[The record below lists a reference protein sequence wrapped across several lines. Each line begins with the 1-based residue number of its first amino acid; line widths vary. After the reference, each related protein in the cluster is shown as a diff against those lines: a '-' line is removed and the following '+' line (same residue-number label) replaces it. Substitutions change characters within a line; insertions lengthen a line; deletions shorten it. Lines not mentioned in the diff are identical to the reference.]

1 MFHSTKRTTEKPRS
15 KAAPTTPKGTL
26 TKTPTPKVDSE
37 EESLKFEISADH
49 VLPNLGLMKE
59 ERRRSECRAGAYSM

>member
-26 TKTPTPKVDSE
+26 AKTPTPEVDSE
-37 EESLKFEISADH
+37 EESLKS
-49 VLPNLGLMKE
+49 LPIMSYQTLD
-59 ERRRSECRAGAYSM
+59 S